1 MILTKTQYETYDI
14 ELLTIIQIFKT
25 WYYYLQDYK
34 NKMLIFTKYNK
45 LYQFIEII
53 NLSSR

>member
-45 LYQFIEII
+45 LYQFIEIT